1 MSKPVLHSF
10 ALASLAAG
18 FLGSAA
24 AVPIS
29 PTFSCLPG
37 NTSSAGG
44 DVSWGANLK
53 VSPTL
58 TFDFFDNSVDP
69 DITSKLDCSG
79 GVFSETVAARKKG
92 GAQQEF
98 LVIVMSPIL
107 LARSTPANTDHI
119 NVNFTQALGELLDGV
134 QTYDAYWDITFESLL
149 SNFDGGFTAQSN
161 FLGFKL
167 QTTQK
172 FEGLS
177 SFNYDYEQKEL
188 VFSAE
193 LQQRVGTLSLTSSPH
208 EVPEPSTVTLL
219 GTGTGL
225 LGAVAL
231 RRRRRGW

>member
-1 MSKPVLHSF
+1 MSKPVLNSF
-10 ALASLAAG
+10 VLASLAAG

-24 AVPIS
+24 SAPIS

-37 NTSSAGG
+37 TNASAGG
-44 DVSWGANLK
+44 NVSWGANLT

-79 GVFSETVAARKKG
+79 DVFSETVAAKKKG
-92 GAQQEF
+92 GKQQEF
-98 LVIVMSPIL
+98 LVVVLEPVL
-107 LARSTPANTDHI
+107 LSGPTSANSDHI
-119 NVNFTQALGELLDGV
+119 NVSFSQALGELLDGV
-134 QTYDAYWDITFESLL
+134 QIYDAYWDITFESLL

-177 SFNYDYEQKEL
+177 SFNYDYEQRQL

-193 LQQRVGTLSLTSSPH
+193 LQQSAGTLSLISSPH
-208 EVPEPSTVTLL
+208 ELPEPTTLTL
-219 GTGTGL
+219 MGAGL
-225 LGAVAL
+225 LGVVAL
-231 RRRRRGW
+231 SRRRRG

>member
-10 ALASLAAG
+10 ALAPLAAG

-24 AVPIS
+24 AAPIS
-29 PTFSCLPG
+29 PTFSCFPG
-37 NTSSAGG
+37 TTSSAGG
-44 DVSWGANLK
+44 NVSWGANLT

-69 DITSKLDCSG
+69 DITSKLDCNG

-92 GAQQEF
+92 GKQQEF
-98 LVIVMSPIL
+98 LVVVLQGGVSS
-107 LARSTPANTDHI
+107 RFTPANTDHI
-119 NVNFTQALGELLDGV
+119 NVNFTQALGELINGV
-134 QTYDAYWDITFESLL
+134 QTYDAYWDLTFDYLL

-161 FLGFKL
+161 FLGLKL
-167 QTTQK
+167 QTTQM

-177 SFNYDYEQKEL
+177 SFNYDYKQKEL

-208 EVPEPSTVTLL
+208 ELAEPTTLAL
-219 GTGTGL
+219 VGAGL

-231 RRRRRGW
+231 RRSRRG

>member
-1 MSKPVLHSF
+1 MMSKPVLHSF

-29 PTFSCLPG
+29 PTFSCFPG

-44 DVSWGANLK
+44 NVSWGANLT

-92 GAQQEF
+92 KDQQEF
-98 LVIVMSPIL
+98 LVVVMSPVL
-107 LARSTPANTDHI
+107 LARVTPANTDHI

-149 SNFDGGFTAQSN
+149 SNFDGRFTAQSN

-208 EVPEPSTVTLL
+208 AVPEPTTLTL
-219 GTGTGL
+219 MVTGL

-231 RRRRRGW
+231 RRRRRGR

>member
-1 MSKPVLHSF
+1 MMSKLALHSF

-24 AVPIS
+24 AAPIS
-29 PTFSCLPG
+29 PTFSCFPG

-44 DVSWGANLK
+44 NVSWGANLT

-79 GVFSETVAARKKG
+79 SVFSETVAARKKG

-98 LVIVMSPIL
+98 LVIVLEPIL
-107 LARSTPANTDHI
+107 FSVSTPANTNHI
-119 NVNFTQALGELLDGV
+119 NVNFTQALGEMLDGV

-149 SNFDGGFTAQSN
+149 SNLDGGFTAQSN

-177 SFNYDYEQKEL
+177 SFNYDYKQKEV

-193 LQQRVGTLSLTSSPH
+193 LQQRVGTLSLTSSPR
-208 EVPEPSTVTLL
+208 ELPEPTTLTLL
-219 GTGTGL
+219 GTGL
-225 LGAVAL
+225 VGAVAL

>member
-1 MSKPVLHSF
+1 MMSKPALHFF

-24 AVPIS
+24 AAPIS

-37 NTSSAGG
+37 NASSAGG
-44 DVSWGANLK
+44 NVSWGANLT

-92 GAQQEF
+92 KDQQEF
-98 LVIVMSPIL
+98 LVVVMSPVL
-107 LARSTPANTDHI
+107 LARVTPANTDHI
-119 NVNFTQALGELLDGV
+119 NVNFTQALGETLDGV
-134 QTYDAYWDITFESLL
+134 QTYDAYWDISFESLL
-149 SNFDGGFTAQSN
+149 NNFDGGITAQSN

-208 EVPEPSTVTLL
+208 AVPEPTTLTL
-219 GTGTGL
+219 MVTGL

-231 RRRRRGW
+231 RRRRRGR

>member
-1 MSKPVLHSF
+1 MWKLVLHSF
-10 ALASLAAG
+10 AFASLAVG

-24 AVPIS
+24 AAPIS
-29 PTFSCLPG
+29 PTFSCFPG
-37 NTSSAGG
+37 NISSAGG
-44 DVSWGANLK
+44 NVSWGTNLK

-92 GAQQEF
+92 TDQQEF
-98 LVIVMSPIL
+98 LVVVMGPVLFSV
-107 LARSTPANTDHI
+107 STPANTNPI
-119 NVNFTQALGELLDGV
+119 NVNFTQALGEMRGGV

-149 SNFDGGFTAQSN
+149 SNFNGGFTAQSN

-177 SFNYDYEQKEL
+177 SFNYDYKQMAV

-193 LQQRVGTLSLTSSPH
+193 LQQRVGTLSLTSSAR
-208 EVPEPSTVTLL
+208 EVPEPTTLTLL
-219 GTGTGL
+219 GTGL

>member
-1 MSKPVLHSF
+1 MSKPFLNSF
-10 ALASLAAG
+10 VLASLAAG

-24 AVPIS
+24 SAPIS
-29 PTFSCLPG
+29 PTFSCLAG
-37 NTSSAGG
+37 TTSSAGG
-44 DVSWGANLK
+44 NVSWGANLT

-92 GAQQEF
+92 GKHQEEF
-98 LVIVMSPIL
+98 LVVVMSPVL
-107 LARSTPANTDHI
+107 LSGLTPANTDHI
-119 NVNFTQALGELLDGV
+119 NVNFTQSLGELINGV
-134 QTYDAYWDITFESLL
+134 QIYDAYWDLTFDSLL
-149 SNFDGGFTAQSN
+149 SNYDGSLTAQSN

-177 SFNYDYEQKEL
+177 SFNYDYEQRQL

-193 LQQRVGTLSLTSSPH
+193 LQQSVGTLSLTSSPSQL
-208 EVPEPSTVTLL
+208 PEPTTLTLMGAGPL
-219 GTGTGL
+219 GM
-225 LGAVAL
+225 VAL
-231 RRRRRGW
+231 SRRRRG

>member
-1 MSKPVLHSF
+1 MMSKPVLHSF

-24 AVPIS
+24 AAPIS

-44 DVSWGANLK
+44 NVSWGANLK

-58 TFDFFDNSVDP
+58 TFDFFDNGVDP

-92 GAQQEF
+92 KDQQEF
-98 LVIVMSPIL
+98 LVIVLEPIM

-149 SNFDGGFTAQSN
+149 SNFDGRFTAQSN

-193 LQQRVGTLSLTSSPH
+193 LQQRVGTLSLTSSPR
-208 EVPEPSTVTLL
+208 ELAEPTTLTLL
-219 GTGTGL
+219 GTGL

>member
-1 MSKPVLHSF
+1 MMSKPALHFF

-24 AVPIS
+24 AAPIS

-44 DVSWGANLK
+44 NVSWGANFT

-98 LVIVMSPIL
+98 LVVVMSPVL
-107 LARSTPANTDHI
+107 LSGFTPGNTDHI
-119 NVNFTQALGELLDGV
+119 NVNFTQALGEPLDGV

-149 SNFDGGFTAQSN
+149 SNFDGRITAQSN

-208 EVPEPSTVTLL
+208 AVPEPTTLTL
-219 GTGTGL
+219 MVTGL

-231 RRRRRGW
+231 RRRRRGR